1 MALPFWCIALIVA
14 IMFAPSM
21 ADARAG
27 CPPSAPSGAPRVIF
41 LTADPLSSKVTLTSA
56 SQAPIWKTIT
66 IGEYKGVNALRAA
79 IDASPCRIGL
89 GDSADEILGR
99 PAFPYSKT
107 RRQLDLVVVS
117 VAALGF
123 DADGAALRD
132 VYRRAVRIGLELC
145 PAEVGPMLR
154 LAYLDQ
160 PIGESLHIAMRP
172 VSTYDGE
179 LVDLTLLNGG
189 AGLLLIGGEA
199 NPDLVL
205 DGTTRLV
212 FVRPGL
218 DTVSGAKQPLPNE
231 LVTR

>member
-1 MALPFWCIALIVA
+1 M
-14 IMFAPSM
+14 
-21 ADARAG
+21 
-27 CPPSAPSGAPRVIF
+27 
-41 LTADPLSSKVTLTSA
+41 
-56 SQAPIWKTIT
+56 IT

>member
-1 MALPFWCIALIVA
+1 MTWSLWRAAIAPAIVLTL
-14 IMFAPSM
+14 STL
-21 ADARAG
+21 DVQAG
-27 CPPSAPSGAPRVIF
+27 CPPSAPSGAPRIIF
-41 LTADPLSSKVTLTSA
+41 STANPLSSKVTLTSA

-145 PAEVGPMLR
+145 PAEVAPMLR

-160 PIGESLHIAMRP
+160 PVGESLHIAMRP

-179 LVDLTLLNGG
+179 LVDLTLLNEG
-189 AGLLLIGGEA
+189 AGLLERIPVILHIRHEQRSWR
-199 NPDLVL
+199 
-205 DGTTRLV
+205 RL
-212 FVRPGL
+212 
-218 DTVSGAKQPLPNE
+218 
-231 LVTR
+231 

>member
-1 MALPFWCIALIVA
+1 MALPFLCMVLIVA
-14 IMFAPSM
+14 ISLAPSM
-21 ADARAG
+21 ADAGAG
-27 CPPSAPSGAPRVIF
+27 CPPSALSGAPRIIF
-41 LTADPLSSKVTLTSA
+41 SDPLSSKVTLTSA

-66 IGEYKGVNALRAA
+66 IGDYKGVNALRAA

-99 PAFPYSKT
+99 PTFSYSKS

-218 DTVSGAKQPLPNE
+218 DTSGSEQPPPNE

>member
-1 MALPFWCIALIVA
+1 MVLIVA
-14 IMFAPSM
+14 ISLAPSM
-21 ADARAG
+21 ADAGAG
-27 CPPSAPSGAPRVIF
+27 CPPSALSGAPRIIF
-41 LTADPLSSKVTLTSA
+41 SDPLSSKVTLTSA

-66 IGEYKGVNALRAA
+66 IGDYKGVNALRAA

-123 DADGAALRD
+123 DSDGAALRD

-145 PAEVGPMLR
+145 PAEVAPMLR

-199 NPDLVL
+199 NPDLIL
-205 DGTTRLV
+205 DGTSRLV

-218 DTVSGAKQPLPNE
+218 DTVSGAEQPLPHE